1 MIRPAS
7 SITLPNIICIINYDE
22 TVSGLMHYINCEKD
36 KSTSTTDR
44 SAGFTSGP
52 WGPVTAEQ
60 KSGSG
65 VGSLSQARL
74 KRYPRAAG
82 HDLTVLFF
90 PQTLARCGARNSIRA
105 RATGLCC
112 FKQYLMPSNVK
123 YKSVSVCLHYHP
135 LNQDYS

>member
-60 KSGSG
+60 KSRSG

-82 HDLTVLFF
+82 HDLTVLFSRKRW
-90 PQTLARCGARNSIRA
+90 PAVAH
-105 RATGLCC
+105 ATWAGREL
-112 FKQYLMPSNVK
+112 QDSAASSNI
-123 YKSVSVCLHYHP
+123 
-135 LNQDYS
+135 